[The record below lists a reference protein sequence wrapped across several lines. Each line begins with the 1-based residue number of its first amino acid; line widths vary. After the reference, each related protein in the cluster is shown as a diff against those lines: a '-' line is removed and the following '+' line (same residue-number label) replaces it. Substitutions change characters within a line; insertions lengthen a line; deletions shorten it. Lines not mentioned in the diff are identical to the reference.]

1 MKELVDRLKNS
12 EVVCFKTDTV
22 YGLSCNPFSD
32 EAVKTVFDLKQRNT
46 NSPLILLISR
56 NYDYKNIVKSNPL
69 AEKLINRFWP
79 GPLTIIFESK
89 VKFAKGV
96 VYNGKVSLRMPNDE
110 FCQSLLSQV
119 DFPLT
124 STSANISGKEN
135 PNNFKALKMLF
146 PSVFV
151 VDGGKVS
158 KDCPSSIVDV
168 SDNSLKIIREG
179 KIGKQELIDAVNE
192 KDDWWRWCYI
202 IKTILFKQRIV
213 V

>member
-69 AEKLINRFWP
+69 AEKLIKRFWP

-135 PNNFKALKMLF
+135 PNNFKVLKMLF

-192 KDDWWRWCYI
+192 KDD
-202 IKTILFKQRIV
+202 
-213 V
+213 